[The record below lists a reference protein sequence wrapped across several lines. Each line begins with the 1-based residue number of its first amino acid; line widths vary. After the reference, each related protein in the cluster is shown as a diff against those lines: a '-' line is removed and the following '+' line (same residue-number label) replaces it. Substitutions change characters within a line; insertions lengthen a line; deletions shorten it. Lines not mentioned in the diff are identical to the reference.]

1 MHVRNAGGAD
11 ETEIIL
17 RSKKKYPII
26 VVQTN
31 DNTTT
36 VPFATA
42 NSEAVQKV
50 PNGVKWERARP
61 WIE

>member
-31 DNTTT
+31 DNTRYYR
-36 VPFATA
+36 
-42 NSEAVQKV
+42 SIC
-50 PNGVKWERARP
+50 NGK
-61 WIE
+61 